1 MEDAIFLGSRI
12 WSIFFTSSVNSV
24 FYLTRYSLFKL
35 SNITVVLSF
44 NAMVS
49 TKPFFFAL
57 SLCELLTLLNIQ
69 RTFLRLADL
78 KQPWQANKEWELFFS
93 FNLSQLS
100 EENVAKIVLFF
111 FWALF
116 TQGLKTFDKVSK
128 LWCKLCVIDGF
139 RIILKLR

>member
-12 WSIFFTSSVNSV
+12 WSIFFTSSVNVV
-24 FYLTRYSLFKL
+24 FYLTRYSLLKL

-78 KQPWQANKEWELFFS
+78 KQLWQANKEWEIFFL

-100 EENVAKIVLFF
+100 EENEAKIVLFF
-111 FWALF
+111 FL
-116 TQGLKTFDKVSK
+116 GTFYPRFEDFWQRFKN
-128 LWCKLCVIDGF
+128 LI
-139 RIILKLR
+139 